1 MLYQLIHPKESLY
14 QKMLNDDEMFFL
26 SYKGGHLSIIL
37 IPQKN
42 SKELFL
48 IIQYHKLLIFF
59 VELYDPKE

>member
-26 SYKGGHLSIIL
+26 SYKGEHLSIIL